1 MAGLVQTFLEHLG
14 ERPAVEPPELAEELA
29 SAIRRAREAWPG
41 NEVDDERFAAELARR
56 VPPGSSPGQAL
67 ASIHVADVYLTVA
80 CALGNAV
87 ALAEFDRR
95 HAQEIR
101 STVTRMGFSQS
112 IADETLQVMR
122 EELFVVDHG
131 TEGKEGTE
139 RKEPRIL
146 NYAGASEL
154 RSWLRA
160 VAART
165 GLRVGREPRHKTTEL
180 HEALSAANDDDL
192 EIDYLKR
199 TYGDLFQQVFAE
211 ALAGLEAGERLLLKQ
226 RFSHQLSIEDL
237 ARLYG
242 VHGSTASRRVTDARE
257 RLLMAVRDGMMRRL
271 NVGRAEVSSI
281 LRLIHS
287 QLDITLS
294 SLPGAGTDAGATS
307 RR

>member
-56 VPPGSSPGQAL
+56 VPAGSSPAQAL
-67 ASIHVADVYLTVA
+67 ASIHVADVYLAVA
-80 CALGNAV
+80 CALGNAF

-95 HAQEIR
+95 HAPEIR

-122 EELFVVDHG
+122 EELFVVAPA
-131 TEGKEGTE
+131 
-139 RKEPRIL
+139 REPRIL

-211 ALAGLEAGERLLLKQ
+211 ALAGLEASERLLLKQ

-257 RLLMAVRDGMMRRL
+257 RLLMAVRDGMMQRL

-294 SLPGAGTDAGATS
+294 SLAGAGADAGATS